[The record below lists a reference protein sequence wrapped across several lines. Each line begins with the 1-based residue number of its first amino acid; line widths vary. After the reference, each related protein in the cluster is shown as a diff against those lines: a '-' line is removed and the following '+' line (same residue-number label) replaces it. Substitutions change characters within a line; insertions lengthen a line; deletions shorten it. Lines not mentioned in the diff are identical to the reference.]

1 MVGKE
6 DPTRFTERY
15 CKYNEINN
23 KDSLVWFHAASVGEM
38 MSIVPIIRK
47 FEKNNK
53 IKKFYLQ
60 QQLPVQQIYLI
71 NLILKKQ
78 NINIFQ

>member
-15 CKYNEINN
+15 CKYKEISN
-23 KDSLVWFHAASVGEM
+23 KDSLIWVHAASVGEM

-47 FEKNNK
+47 FEKN
-53 IKKFYLQ
+53 KKLD
-60 QQLPVQQIYLI
+60 
-71 NLILKKQ
+71 NSS
-78 NINIFQ
+78 